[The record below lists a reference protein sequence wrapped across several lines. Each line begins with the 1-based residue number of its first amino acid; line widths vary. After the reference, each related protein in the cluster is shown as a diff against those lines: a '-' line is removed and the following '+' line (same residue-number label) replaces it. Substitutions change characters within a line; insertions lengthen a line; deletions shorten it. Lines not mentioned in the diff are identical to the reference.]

1 MRKPIVVLE
10 GSGLLA
16 DRLRQMFPDGYL
28 DHRRLVRLRFV
39 RTVDEAVRAVEEALG
54 QRGPR
59 GRVEI
64 YGPSRKALRVAGVER
79 VKTGIPG
86 MDEILGGGIPKRN
99 VVLLSGGPGT
109 GKTIFGQQFLYYG
122 LQNGEPGVLV
132 ALEEHPAQIK
142 INMSQF
148 GWDVRPYEEEGRF
161 VIVDAFTGGIGEYA
175 KRERYVVRDPS
186 DVASLVD
193 VLRDAVRDLKAERVV
208 IDSVTSLY
216 LTRPVVARSTVMQL
230 KRVLSG
236 LGCTSILVSQVSV
249 TERGFGG
256 PGVEHAADGIIRLD
270 LDEYNGQ
277 LYRSLIVWKMR
288 GTAHSMRRHPFDIT
302 DKGIV
307 VYPEKVL
314 RIQRGIMEIS

>member
-1 MRKPIVVLE
+1 
-10 GSGLLA
+10 
-16 DRLRQMFPDGYL
+16 
-28 DHRRLVRLRFV
+28 
-39 RTVDEAVRAVEEALG
+39 
-54 QRGPR
+54 
-59 GRVEI
+59 
-64 YGPSRKALRVAGVER
+64 VER
-79 VKTGIPG
+79 VETGIPG
-86 MDEILGGGIPKRN
+86 MDEVLGGGIPKRN

-109 GKTIFGQQFLYYG
+109 GKSIFGQQFLYHG
-122 LQNGEPGVLV
+122 LKNGEPGVLV

-142 INMSQF
+142 INMAQF

-161 VIVDAFTGGIGEYA
+161 AIVDAFTGGIGEYA
-175 KRERYVVRDPS
+175 KRERYVVRDPT

-193 VLRDAVRDLKAERVV
+193 VLRGAVRDLRAERVV

-270 LDEYNGQ
+270 LDEFEGQ

-288 GTAHSMRRHPFDIT
+288 GTAHSMRRHPFEIT

-307 VYPEKVL
+307 VYPDKVL
-314 RIQRGIMEIS
+314 KVRRGIMEVG